1 MRDLAHVAGIDRA
14 GQLLRRLSQREQL
27 LVQVGFGGGLGGQPA
42 PQNIRI
48 ALASADQSRTQVA
61 SLVGSAT
68 QTDPLLGAATYFYR
82 TEPGDLRTGSKLVV
96 LFEAKSAGVL
106 VPFNSVVWHAG
117 KPWAYVIEGEDKRG
131 VKFERRAVDIRD
143 EAAQGWV
150 NPSTFKAGE
159 QIVTGGA
166 QMLLSE
172 ELRKG
177 AVDDD

>member
-1 MRDLAHVAGIDRA
+1 M
-14 GQLLRRLSQREQL
+14 LRRLSQREQL

-42 PQNIRI
+42 PQTIRI
-48 ALASADQSRTQVA
+48 ALASADQSRTQIA

-96 LFEAKSAGVL
+96 LFEAKIAGVL

-131 VKFERRAVDIRD
+131 VKFERRAVDDRAIDQVRVGWKLSPARTRVSRVVG
-143 EAAQGWV
+143 EANGGRRRQAQ
-150 NPSTFKAGE
+150 E
-159 QIVTGGA
+159 RTGPP
-166 QMLLSE
+166 
-172 ELRKG
+172 
-177 AVDDD
+177 